1 MKSKKAIERKTNVRG
16 ALILLIL
23 FSSTVLRAQDTVY
36 FSLEEALDYAV
47 ENNLNAENARIDVAI
62 ADQRVWEATA
72 TGLPQ
77 LNASV
82 NYNYNINLATT
93 LIPDFLGDPTD
104 KIEVQF
110 GTKHFAT
117 AGLVGSQL
125 IFSGEFIIGLQA
137 SRIFREF
144 TQRNKERT
152 EQEVRQAVMQ
162 NYYLVLLGENTLD
175 ALLGNL
181 ENVRSS
187 YEETRELL
195 KAGFVEEID
204 ADQLEVT
211 VTALQNSVLSM
222 ERQLVA
228 TKNLLK
234 YQMGLNREKAILLT
248 DSLPDLVQQIDF
260 ESSLNATFNLEENI
274 DYQILSEQERLAMM
288 DLKLKKTEYLPT
300 LSAFYSL
307 DYTAQRDEFN
317 FLDGNENWFE
327 ASAVGLSLN
336 IPIFSSGL
344 RRAGLAQKKLA
355 FEQAQNNKVFASE
368 GLEVEFQQAKYDF
381 ANAMEQFRAERRN
394 LELSEKVVSVTQ
406 QKYNEGVATSL
417 ELTQVNDQYINTL
430 GDYTTAMVEVLN
442 AKIRIDLLMNKI

>member
-1 MKSKKAIERKTNVRG
+1 MGLFFPMLFAAVIGMK
-16 ALILLIL
+16 
-23 FSSTVLRAQDTVY
+23 AQDTVH
-36 FSLEEALDYAV
+36 FSLAEALAFAV

-72 TGLPQ
+72 SGLPQ
-77 LNASV
+77 VNASV

-93 LIPDFLGDPTD
+93 LIPDFLGDPSD

-117 AGLVGSQL
+117 AGLVGKQL

-152 EQEVRQAVMQ
+152 EQEVRQTVMQ

-175 ALLGNL
+175 ALNGNL
-181 ENVRSS
+181 KNVQSS
-187 YEETRELL
+187 FEETRELL

-222 ERQLVA
+222 ERQVVA
-228 TKNLLK
+228 TRNLLK
-234 YQMGLNREKAILLT
+234 YQMGLDREHVIQLT
-248 DSLPDLVQQIDF
+248 DSLQDLVRQIDF
-260 ESSLNATFNLEENI
+260 EASLNAPFDLEENI
-274 DYQILSEQERLAMM
+274 DYQILNEQERLALM
-288 DLKLKKTEYLPT
+288 DLKLKRTEYMPT

-317 FLDGNENWFE
+317 FLDRNESWFE
-327 ASAVGLSLN
+327 ASVVGLSLN
-336 IPIFSSGL
+336 VPIFSSGL
-344 RRAGLAQKKLA
+344 RRAGVAQKRLA
-355 FEQAQNNKVFASE
+355 FEQAQNNKVFASK

-381 ANAMEQFRAERRN
+381 ANALEQYRAERRN
-394 LELSEKVVSVTQ
+394 LELSEKVVSVTR
-406 QKYNEGVATSL
+406 QKYDEGLASSL

-430 GDYTTAMVEVLN
+430 REYTTVMVDVLN
-442 AKIRIDLLMNKI
+442 AKIRIDLLLNNI